1 MEELLKKAYD
11 KSIVF
16 AKEGKAADYIPELG
30 KADITKAGVSLIDL
44 EGNIF
49 SYGDTEDKFSIQS
62 ILKVVFYLLALERV
76 KKEKLEKTIGVK
88 PTALAFNSVM
98 DIELAEG
105 KPRNPF
111 VNSGAMA
118 SIALLYEIYGD
129 DTEDL
134 IFEAAKNLMG
144 DNTLAHSEEI
154 YQSEMDTAYNNI
166 AIINLMVGK
175 GVLPEDTPRQ
185 KVLETYIKTSAI
197 LVNVVNLSRLS
208 SIIANNGYD
217 LVAGERKFDEK
228 YGRILR
234 TVMSTC
240 GMYNYAGEFALNV
253 GMPAKSGVGGG
264 IIAAPKT
271 GHGIATYCPGLDEF
285 GNSLVGTKMME
296 IISKELDLS
305 IY

>member
-30 KADITKAGVSLIDL
+30 KADITRSAASLIDL
-44 EGNIF
+44 EGNVF
-49 SYGDTEDKFSIQS
+49 SYGDFEDKFSIQS

-76 KKEKLEKTIGVK
+76 NKEKIEQTIGVK
-88 PTALAFNSVM
+88 PTALAFNSIM

-118 SIALLYEIYGD
+118 AIALLYEIYGD
-129 DTEDL
+129 NTEDL
-134 IFEAAKNLMG
+134 IFEAARNLMG
-144 DNTLAHSEEI
+144 DNTLVHSEEI
-154 YQSEMDTAYNNI
+154 FQSEMDTAYNNI

-175 GVLPEDTPRQ
+175 GVLSENTPRQ

-285 GNSLVGTKMME
+285 GNSLVGTKMLE
-296 IISKELDLS
+296 IISEELDLS